1 MAIDKSRGFITLVRL
16 GYAAR
21 GVVYILLGYLAL
33 STRGEARE
41 GASSVFDYLQDVPLG
56 SVILWLVALGLLA
69 YAGFKLISGIGD
81 PQHRGSKP
89 KGILKRVGDGAS
101 GIAHLFLAY
110 AAFQFASGGKHA
122 AEGGQSQQMAGTV
135 MDFSVGAFV
144 LGLVGLGFI
153 VGAFMQAKSAVTADF
168 MKHVDGRAP
177 TGVEAVGRAGSAARM
192 VVFALIGWSLIQSAW
207 LSQSGKVKGLGEA
220 ILALRDD
227 GVIYTLVA
235 IGLLLFGVFS
245 LVMARYRIIPD
256 FEKRDLK
263 PKL

>member
-41 GASSVFDYLQDVPLG
+41 GASSVFDYLQEVPLG
-56 SVILWLVALGLLA
+56 SVMLWLVALGLLA
-69 YAGFKLISGIGD
+69 YAGFKLISAIGD
-81 PQHRGSKP
+81 LQHRGSKP
-89 KGILKRVGDGAS
+89 KGILKRAGDGAS